1 MSERFIATYKAAV
14 QISYDDYR
22 LVATSKVFSIDD
34 SFTKIIEWLKVLG
47 VKTPKITDVDF
58 SYLDETNNN
67 G

>member
-22 LVATSKVFSIDD
+22 LVATSKVFFRLMILYQQ
-34 SFTKIIEWLKVLG
+34 IELKVLG
-47 VKTPKITDVDF
+47 VKPQKLRMDF

>member
-34 SFTKIIEWLKVLG
+34 LFTKIVEWLKVLG
-47 VKTPKITDVDF
+47 VKNPKITDVDF
-58 SYLDETNNN
+58 RCSE
-67 G
+67 